1 MTGFNKQQLWFDE
14 ERVLIT
20 GLLRLLSGFMEHPV
34 AFSLSTFLLFLLFTL
49 FSDFLCSWLHYLLCA
64 AVKYGHPLPP
74 LSIFFCSSLLFPR
87 HFAMRRSLSVLFCST
102 VEERIG
108 RGLQSAGCLT
118 EQACHKLTGA
128 WNTTKRR
135 LSASASDSITVNHS
149 ERRPCL
155 SLKSPSFRVVKFLES
170 SGDTLKCAFFWMK
183 SRLLNPS
190 QSYK

>member
-1 MTGFNKQQLWFDE
+1 MTSFNKQPC
-14 ERVLIT
+14 ISS
-20 GLLRLLSGFMEHPV
+20 RLLKSTALIWSRACTDHWSAHSTVRFHGASSGFLSVNLPPPL
-34 AFSLSTFLLFLLFTL
+34 SLSLSFTL

-64 AVKYGHPLPP
+64 AVKYGQPLPP

-155 SLKSPSFRVVKFLES
+155 SLLSPSFHVAKFHI
-170 SGDTLKCAFFWMK
+170 F
-183 SRLLNPS
+183 
-190 QSYK
+190 